1 MEKSKLMRGKGS
13 SGKNLKVITNM
24 DKFEAVIETA
34 NDELQS
40 QKE

>member
-1 MEKSKLMRGKGS
+1 MEKSKLMKGKGS
-13 SGKNLKVITNM
+13 SGQNLKVITNM
-24 DKFEAVIETA
+24 NKFEAVIETA